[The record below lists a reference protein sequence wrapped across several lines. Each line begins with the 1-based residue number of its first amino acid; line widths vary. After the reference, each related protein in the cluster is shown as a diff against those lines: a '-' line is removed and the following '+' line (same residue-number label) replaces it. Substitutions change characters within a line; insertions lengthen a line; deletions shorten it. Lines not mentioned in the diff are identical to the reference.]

1 MEAEAEYGMMRTLPL
16 PLKRSTMRPVLLFT
30 TFLAAA
36 IPTLASLAQPT
47 PSAEIAPS
55 GRLRVA
61 TQTGSPILAT
71 RASDGTVKGVVV
83 DLGKFI
89 AEKLGAAFEPVVY
102 ANQEAY
108 AQSFGKGEWDI
119 AIGVRSPLAEDRSLM
134 SPDFMLADAMY
145 IAAPGKEFAH
155 ANQIDRLG
163 VKVGVSQGG
172 GSDQILSRALK
183 SAQVVRVQGGVPNAV
198 EALRSGAADV
208 WAANPV
214 TLQAIEVALPG
225 SKVVPGAYTTG
236 RYAVSLP
243 KERSV
248 AAQNKLA
255 EIINEAKRTGVVLRA
270 IENAGFKGVRVAPD

>member
-1 MEAEAEYGMMRTLPL
+1 MR
-16 PLKRSTMRPVLLFT
+16 SALLWT
-30 TFLAAA
+30 TFLVAAFMPLAAA
-36 IPTLASLAQPT
+36 PQPT
-47 PSAEIAPS
+47 PSAEIATS

-61 TQTGSPILAT
+61 IQTGSPILAT
-71 RASDGTVKGVVV
+71 RAPDGSVSGVVV

-89 AEKLGAAFEPVVY
+89 ANRLDLVFEPVVY
-102 ANQEAY
+102 VNQETY

-119 AIGVRSPLAEDRSLM
+119 AIGVRSPLAEEKSIL

-145 IAAPGKEFAH
+145 IAAPGKQFAD
-155 ANQIDRLG
+155 ASQIDQSG

-172 GSDQILSRALK
+172 GSDQLLSRALK
-183 SAQVVRVQGGVPNAV
+183 LAQVVRVPGGVPNAV

-214 TLQAIEVALPG
+214 TLRAIEVALPG

-255 EIINEAKRTGVVLRA
+255 EIVNEAKRTGVVLKA
-270 IENAGFKGVRVAPD
+270 IESAGFKGVRVAPD